1 MFIIRKKNIYIFLVF
16 LAIFVASIEM
26 AHARKELAQ
35 ETVALRV
42 NNKKIILD
50 AGHGRRRWSEQ
61 QLVTYQRQI
70 LI

>member
-16 LAIFVASIEM
+16 LTILIVSIEM
-26 AHARKELAQ
+26 MHARKELAQ
-35 ETVALRV
+35 ETVVLPV

-61 QLVTYQRQI
+61 QLVIYQRQI

>member
-1 MFIIRKKNIYIFLVF
+1 MFIIRKRNIYIFLA
-16 LAIFVASIEM
+16 LLTIFTISIEM
-26 AHARKELAQ
+26 AHARKELVQ
-35 ETVALRV
+35 ETVALPV

-61 QLVTYQRQI
+61 QLAMYQRQI

>member
-1 MFIIRKKNIYIFLVF
+1 MFIIRKKNIYIFLV

-35 ETVALRV
+35 ETVALPV